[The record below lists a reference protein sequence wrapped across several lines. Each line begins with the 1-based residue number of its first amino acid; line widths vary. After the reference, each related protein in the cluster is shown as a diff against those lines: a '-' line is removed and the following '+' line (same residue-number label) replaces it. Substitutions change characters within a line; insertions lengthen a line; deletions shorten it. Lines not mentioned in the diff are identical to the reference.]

1 MVGVFV
7 KLKLTLIRNGLR
19 GGWQRQVGLIL
30 GAVAALPLAALG
42 FLALAVS
49 GRDSDVA
56 QQVAVIGCTVLFVG
70 WISLPVL
77 GFGSDETLDPSRLA
91 LLPLTRRQL
100 MGGLL
105 AASLVGIAPV
115 ATLLGMSGA
124 AIGYTR
130 SGASFVLVVAAIAVE
145 VALCLTA
152 SRAVITSLS
161 RMLRSRRG
169 RDVSVA
175 LVALVALLPQLLR
188 FAIPTDGQ
196 SEGVDLRPLTRSV
209 RWLPPG
215 LAGQAMADA
224 RSGRLLPAAG
234 EFLLALVCVVIFV
247 LWWNPALQR
256 TLTTAEAPTAR
267 RVDARGAGAPL
278 SLFPRWLPFLP

>member
-30 GAVAALPLAALG
+30 GAVAALPLAIIG
-42 FLALAVS
+42 FATLAAS

-91 LLPLTRRQL
+91 LLPLTRRRL
-100 MGGLL
+100 MAGLL

-115 ATLLGMSGA
+115 ATLLGLSGA

-130 SGASFVLVVAAIAVE
+130 SAASLVLVVIAIAVE
-145 VALCLTA
+145 VLLCLTA
-152 SRAVITSLS
+152 SRAVITALS

-188 FAIPTDGQ
+188 FAVPTDGPTPNL
-196 SEGVDLRPLTRSV
+196 DLRRRPDTR
-209 RWLPPG
+209 RGFLPGLWGRALPPP
-215 LAGQAMADA
+215 Q
-224 RSGRLLPAAG
+224 
-234 EFLLALVCVVIFV
+234 
-247 LWWNPALQR
+247 
-256 TLTTAEAPTAR
+256 
-267 RVDARGAGAPL
+267 
-278 SLFPRWLPFLP
+278 

>member
-100 MGGLL
+100 MTGLL
-105 AASLVGIAPV
+105 SASVIGLAPV
-115 ATLLGMSGA
+115 ATLLALSGSL
-124 AIGYTR
+124 IGFTTSVA
-130 SGASFVLVVAAIAVE
+130 SGVVVALAVAIE
-145 VALCLTA
+145 
-152 SRAVITSLS
+152 
-161 RMLRSRRG
+161 
-169 RDVSVA
+169 
-175 LVALVALLPQLLR
+175 
-188 FAIPTDGQ
+188 
-196 SEGVDLRPLTRSV
+196 
-209 RWLPPG
+209 
-215 LAGQAMADA
+215 
-224 RSGRLLPAAG
+224 
-234 EFLLALVCVVIFV
+234 LAL
-247 LWWNPALQR
+247 
-256 TLTTAEAPTAR
+256 
-267 RVDARGAGAPL
+267 
-278 SLFPRWLPFLP
+278 